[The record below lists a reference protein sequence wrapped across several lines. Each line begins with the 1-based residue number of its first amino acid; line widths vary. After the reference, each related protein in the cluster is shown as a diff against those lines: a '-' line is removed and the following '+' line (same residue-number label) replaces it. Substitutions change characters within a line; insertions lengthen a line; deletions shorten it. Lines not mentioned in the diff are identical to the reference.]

1 LLSYSDIGIAIKD
14 KSYAH
19 IIHTDLFD
27 NKHDISSF
35 SKNWRYGGGG
45 KVKVLRSRITTP
57 YFQISPGSSMTILD
71 SLVSSNIHDNQNITY
86 IDVNKEHKV
95 KHTEVDISEITD
107 VAVVDMLNFIRP
119 VRDPSFRGSDIY
131 SD

>member
-1 LLSYSDIGIAIKD
+1 
-14 KSYAH
+14 
-19 IIHTDLFD
+19 
-27 NKHDISSF
+27 
-35 SKNWRYGGGG
+35 
-45 KVKVLRSRITTP
+45 
-57 YFQISPGSSMTILD
+57 MTILD